1 MSGNR
6 PEPARGSPEYHLF
19 DDVCGPP
26 PSTSEFA
33 EWTPSDLWF
42 PSYQDL
48 LQNETAAAPPPG
60 SAQANA
66 EASLP
71 DRSHSGDASAAGMM
85 LRSLCHLSGAL
96 ARSKPMQAQRKGMGK
111 LA

>member
-1 MSGNR
+1 MSDNR
-6 PEPARGSPEYHLF
+6 PEPARGPPEHHLF
-19 DDVCGPP
+19 DDMCGPP

-48 LQNETAAAPPPG
+48 LQDETAAAPPPG

-71 DRSHSGDASAAGMM
+71 DRSHSSHASATGMM
-85 LRSLCHLSGAL
+85 LRFLCHLSVAL
-96 ARSKPMQAQRKGMGK
+96 AQSKPMQAQKKGMGK